1 MNTNEGIRRRL
12 DKRFPKLAVIGF
24 VICCLGFSTLP
35 AQAFDIL
42 LGVGE
47 RGTFS
52 YFTGRIISRII
63 NQSVDDVQCKIAP
76 AMGDVDNL
84 TNLRGGSLDVALI
97 DSRTFYDALNKKER
111 FEFLDISYENLR
123 VLTPLYQMPYTL
135 VVRNDAAIAALD
147 DIKGERLNAGAPM
160 SAEHLVVDA
169 ILEMKGWTSK
179 DFELFEELPA
189 SHSQDSMAFCHGSI
203 QAMIHI
209 GMHPN
214 DKIQQLLKLCQARLI
229 NMNDADIQKRVKD
242 HPGLFQITIPAH
254 VYASQPE
261 EVATFGVIGLLVAS
275 EDMDEQTVVEIIK
288 ALYQN
293 GERLQSAHP
302 ALTLAPKESVDK
314 YTAGGKLHAGA
325 VKFFQENN

>member
-1 MNTNEGIRRRL
+1 MSTDKGVL
-12 DKRFPKLAVIGF
+12 SLLKKRFHKLAVIGLA
-24 VICCLGFSTLP
+24 ICCVGFSAPP
-35 AQAFDIL
+35 AQAFDLL

-63 NQSVDDVQCKIAP
+63 NQSVDEVQCKIVP
-76 AMGDVDNL
+76 AMGDLDNL
-84 TNLRGGSLDVALI
+84 TNLRGGSLDIALI

-111 FEFLDISYENLR
+111 FEFLDITYENLR

-135 VVRNDAAIAALD
+135 VVRGDAAIAALD
-147 DIKGERLNAGAPM
+147 DIKGKRLNAGAPM
-160 SAEHLVVDA
+160 SSEHLVVDA
-169 ILEMKGWTSK
+169 LLEMKDWTQK
-179 DFELFEELPA
+179 DFKLFEELPA

-203 QAMIHI
+203 QAMVHI

-214 DKIQQLLKLCQARLI
+214 EKIEQLLKLCQGRLI
-229 NMNDADIQKRVKD
+229 SMNDADIQKRVNE
-242 HPGLFQITIPAH
+242 HPALFQITLQAN

-261 EVATFGVIGLLVAS
+261 EVATFGVAGLLVAS
-275 EDMDEQTVVEIIK
+275 EDMDEQTVVKIIK

-293 GERLQSAHP
+293 DQRLQSAHP
-302 ALTLAPKESVDK
+302 ALTLAPKESLDQ

-325 VKFFQENN
+325 VKFFLENN